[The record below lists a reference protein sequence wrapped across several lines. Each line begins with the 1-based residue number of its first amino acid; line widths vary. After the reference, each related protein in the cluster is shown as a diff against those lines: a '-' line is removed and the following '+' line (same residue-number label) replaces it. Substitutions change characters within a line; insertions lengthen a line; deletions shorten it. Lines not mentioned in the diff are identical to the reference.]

1 MAKAVASAV
10 SMAGI
15 ETVQKGSFIQA
26 HGSSTPKNCVSEAD
40 IFDRV
45 AQAFSI
51 RDWPVTAVKSYLGHS
66 LGPPAATS

>member
-1 MAKAVASAV
+1 
-10 SMAGI
+10 
-15 ETVQKGSFIQA
+15 VQKGSFIQA

-66 LGPPAATS
+66 WARQRRPADQLPRRLPLWYFAGN